1 MNNIPVTIISGYLG
15 AGKTTLVNHLL
26 RNPAGKRLAILVNDF
41 GDLPIDADL
50 IEAQDDDLISLSGG
64 CVCCSYG
71 SGMVEAFLK
80 LKSFDPMPDHV
91 ILEASGVAIPS
102 AIVGSLSIMDG
113 FNLDGVICLVDAPQI
128 QHQFANRYLA
138 DTIEQQ
144 FSGSDILLLNKIDLI
159 EKEEQDQLADWLESI
174 TSRTAILRTRFA
186 AVVTELLLRPFD
198 RPQEGDG
205 NEHNHHNDNYHTD
218 IIDPQNPVEPEA
230 FVQEVLKEY
239 PDLLRAKGFVLT
251 PKGEMKTIQIVGKR
265 SDISNA
271 PASALPG
278 VVVISLK
285 KAKSKSK

>member
-1 MNNIPVTIISGYLG
+1 MNTIPVTIISGYLG

-102 AIVGSLSIMDG
+102 AITGSLSIMDG
-113 FNLDGVICLVDAPQI
+113 FHLDGVICLVDAPQI
-128 QHQFANRYLA
+128 QHQFANCYLA

-144 FSGSDILLLNKIDLI
+144 FAGSDILLLNKIDLLA
-159 EKEEQDQLADWLESI
+159 EDEQEQLIDWLENIASG
-174 TSRTAILRTRFA
+174 TAILRTRFA
-186 AVVTELLLRPFD
+186 AVDTELLLRPFD
-198 RPQEGDG
+198 RSEDNGRSKHDHRD
-205 NEHNHHNDNYHTD
+205 ENYHTD
-218 IIDPQNPVEPEA
+218 IIIPSDPIEPET
-230 FVQEVLKEY
+230 FVQNVLKNY

-251 PKGEMKTIQIVGKR
+251 PEGEMKTIQIVGKR
-265 SDISNA
+265 ADISSAPINA
-271 PASALPG
+271 KPG
-278 VVVISLK
+278 VVVISLNN
-285 KAKSKSK
+285 SGSH